1 MRMATTSID
10 FHFDYLSPYAY
21 LGWLQLRPLCAVREL
36 ELVPQPLALGGLL
49 KHWGQLGPAEIPPK
63 ALFTFK
69 DCVRRAQRLG
79 CAFRAPA
86 FHPFNPLTALR
97 VSLAEVAGS
106 AQLRVVD
113 ALWQA
118 SWASGRD
125 VGSPEVIREVLDEIG
140 LDGATLVERAGAQD
154 VKDQLKANTQRAI
167 DLGVFGV
174 PTILVEGEL
183 FWGADQIDWVA
194 LRLDGKDPLDRVS
207 LAEIAPQGAGQH
219 RKREART
226 TPQA

>member
-1 MRMATTSID
+1 MATTRVD
-10 FHFDYLSPYAY
+10 FYFDYLSPYAY
-21 LGWLQLRPLCAVREL
+21 LGWLQLRSLGEARGL
-36 ELVPQPLALGGLL
+36 ELRPDPVALGGLL

-97 VSLAEVAGS
+97 VSLEEVAGS
-106 AQLRVVD
+106 AQLAVVD

-125 VGSPEVIREVLDEIG
+125 VGSAEVIREVLDEIG
-140 LDGATLVERAGAQD
+140 LDGARLVARASEPVVKER
-154 VKDQLKANTQRAI
+154 LKTNASRAI
-167 DLGVFGV
+167 ELGVFGV
-174 PTILVEGEL
+174 PTTFVDGEL
-183 FWGADQIDWVA
+183 FWGADQMDWIA
-194 LRLDGKDPLDRVS
+194 ARLDGKDPLDQVS
-207 LAEIAPQGAGQH
+207 LSDIAPQGTGQH
-219 RKREART
+219 RKRAAAT
-226 TPQA
+226 TPQS